1 MNVLNP
7 SFWMSIFAEYLTMIP
22 ASVSFL
28 MWLMTV
34 EELTLSVLAISILGM
49 RALLESRHSIL

>member
-7 SFWMSIFAEYLTMIP
+7 SFWMSMFAEYLTMIP

-34 EELTLSVLAISILGM
+34 EELTLSVLAISMLGM